1 MAAGTNALSP
11 LLPLLDGDP
20 EVLLFCCEGDRIS
33 PHAFSTARGFAGP
46 DPLREFMVIRG
57 PRDVLEPA
65 IKSLSR
71 ALLDFR
77 MIREGAR
84 ADNSG
89 DKYAFHLHF
98 DGWIEDDYG
107 SEEDGEARDGK
118 KQQRS
123 FVLLPSWSSREG
135 RAEFQDPAIGEK
147 ALPEHLKHLYGPDF
161 WEKTVTLPL
170 RKLEAE
176 NGVIVTSWDYHNAG
190 LAEDRKG
197 LMKRRQDD
205 D

>member
-1 MAAGTNALSP
+1 M
-11 LLPLLDGDP
+11 
-20 EVLLFCCEGDRIS
+20 
-33 PHAFSTARGFAGP
+33 
-46 DPLREFMVIRG
+46 
-57 PRDVLEPA
+57 
-65 IKSLSR
+65 
-71 ALLDFR
+71 
-77 MIREGAR
+77 
-84 ADNSG
+84 
-89 DKYAFHLHF
+89 
-98 DGWIEDDYG
+98 
-107 SEEDGEARDGK
+107 
-118 KQQRS
+118 
-123 FVLLPSWSSREG
+123 LLPSWSSREG